1 MIAKLKRALR
11 AAIEA
16 QGYLVR
22 PTSQFGLSLG
32 EDLRRLLRGRDAP
45 RVLDVGANSGQW
57 LTSIKHTFPRAWV
70 HCYEP
75 DERAFTQLRAKAQQ
89 FGQVQCLQYAL
100 GREPGTMKFFR
111 NADSV
116 TSSLLQPAKQV
127 RALPYAEK
135 LTPFDSVEVEV
146 RTVAGELDRLNLSR
160 LDLLK
165 TDCQGFDLGVL
176 EGAERAINDGRIEL
190 ISTEALFHAEYE
202 GQAWF
207 YEILDWL
214 RPRGFALI
222 GIYDILHDDS
232 GRALFG
238 DALFAH
244 EESAARRARDGQT
257 GAGPSPYSRI
267 WL

>member
-1 MIAKLKRALR
+1 MIARLKRAVR
-11 AAIEA
+11 NAIEA
-16 QGYLVR
+16 QGYFIR
-22 PTSQFGLSLG
+22 PRSQFGLSLA
-32 EDLRRLLRGRDAP
+32 EDLQRLLGERDAP
-45 RVLDVGANSGQW
+45 HIFDTGANSGQW
-57 LTSIKHTFPRAWV
+57 LASIKHTFPRARV

-75 DERAFTQLRAKAQQ
+75 DERAFTQLRANARQ
-89 FGQVQCLQYAL
+89 FDEVECLQCAL
-100 GREPGTMKFFR
+100 GREPGAMKFFR

-116 TSSLLQPAKQV
+116 TSSVLQPAKQT

-135 LTPFDSVEVEV
+135 LAPIDSVEVEV
-146 RTVAGELDRLNLSR
+146 RTVASELDRLNISR

-176 EGAERAINDGRIEL
+176 EGAERVINDGGIDL

-207 YEILDWL
+207 HEILAWL
-214 RPRGFALI
+214 SARGFGLI
-222 GIYDILHDDS
+222 GIYDILHDDR

-244 EESAARRARDGQT
+244 EEGTRQ
-257 GAGPSPYSRI
+257 SR
-267 WL
+267 